1 MGRKTNSLDNI
12 MSNTIRDEES
22 GCLLYTKALDKDGY
36 SRISLQGNKGLGS
49 RVVYEQH
56 YGTIPAGY
64 EVDHICHVRRC
75 IEPMHLRALTHRDN
89 VIHIKT
95 YVEKRNQ
102 RIKQLIETYAQ
113 INHFPLLITLAD
125 LEALWN
131 CGSITNVQGRL
142 LTMSRAYPEEF
153 FYERF
158 KAGRGKNHDL
168 YAIGIQ
174 PNLIDKL
181 SNEDKLRMMPAE
193 DLMTLVA

>member
-1 MGRKTNSLDNI
+1 MPQGINTLQNI
-12 MSNTIRDEES
+12 FSRTIRDDEN
-22 GCLLYTKALDKDGY
+22 GCLLFTGALDKDGY
-36 SRISLQGNKGLGS
+36 PRISLPGKKGLGS

-102 RIKQLIETYAQ
+102 RIKQLIETYPQ

-131 CGSITNVQGRL
+131 CGSITNVKGRL
-142 LTMSRAYPEEF
+142 LTMSRAYPEGF

-158 KAGRGKNHDL
+158 KVGQGRT
-168 YAIGIQ
+168 
-174 PNLIDKL
+174 P
-181 SNEDKLRMMPAE
+181 
-193 DLMTLVA
+193 